1 MSSIAVDAAA
11 RGGGC
16 SRESFE
22 TMLGIYLRTQED
34 LAAAAATTEAAEAK
48 EQVGAA
54 GNARP
59 ALEVP
64 AASRARTDKPN
75 GQGEAGGSQ

>member
-16 SRESFE
+16 SRETFAE
-22 TMLGIYLRTQED
+22 MLGIYLKTQAD
-34 LAAAAATTEAAEAK
+34 LDAAAAAPEATAVK

-59 ALEVP
+59 AVEVP
-64 AASRARTDKPN
+64 AASRARTDKPD
-75 GQGEAGGSQ
+75 GQGGAGGSQ